1 MNSPEL
7 WRKILAAPSDE
18 PLKAQY
24 VQALKDEGNPRGE
37 MFEVSASYHA
47 FKSGSYFGKAEAL
60 KPRLDELLKPW
71 ETDFRA
77 AGAFWGGKVTLI
89 KAWPIE
95 LEISAAHFIRHAA
108 DIVKS
113 MPLRHL
119 TLKEVSKAP
128 GVFEV
133 PEFKQIT
140 TLDACGQPWS
150 LEATAILANSSELGS
165 LRWLNLAGCK
175 ITEEQV
181 EILAA
186 SQTLR
191 CVRMMDLRNNECR
204 DPVDNAC
211 GCGYDWQSGGVVPE
225 SIYLPPYGHELEER
239 HGKIPWLHALD
250 YFMKT
255 FPIDRHEF

>member
-1 MNSPEL
+1 MNASAL
-7 WRKILAAPSDE
+7 WRKILAAPADKS
-18 PLKAQY
+18 LKEQY
-24 VQALKDEGNPRGE
+24 VKALKEEGNPRGE
-37 MFEVSASYHA
+37 MFEVSERYHT
-47 FKSGSYFGKAEAL
+47 FQSGSYLGKAEAL

-71 ETDFRA
+71 QTEYQA
-77 AGAFWGGKVTLI
+77 AGTFWGGKVVLVR
-89 KAWPIE
+89 AWPIE
-95 LEISAAHFIRHAA
+95 LEISAANFIRHAA
-108 DIVKS
+108 DIVKT

-133 PEFKQIT
+133 PEFKQVA
-140 TLDACGQPWS
+140 TLDASGQPWS
-150 LEATAILANSSELGS
+150 LEAIAMLANSGELGS

-204 DPVDNAC
+204 DPVDNAG
-211 GCGYDWQSGGVVPE
+211 GCGYDWQTGGIVPE
-225 SIYLPPYGHELEER
+225 SIFLPIYGRELEER
-239 HGKIPWLHALD
+239 HGRIEWLHALD
-250 YFMKT
+250 YFMKI
-255 FPIDRHEF
+255 FPIERYEF